1 MTLAETLLRQLDD
14 PALTPDE
21 RAQLRCRAAEAFER
35 RGQYEAARD
44 ALGELWQG
52 TGQRPPLEDLSER
65 TAAEVLLR
73 VGALSGWF
81 GSVRQLKHVQEA
93 AKDLISE
100 SIARFQEL
108 GEATRV
114 AAARSELGLCYRRA
128 GSYNEARMMY
138 HEALNGLSDNSEN
151 ELRAEILKRLAV
163 VESAS
168 GRYNE
173 ALCILTDA
181 AKLFDKISDD
191 ALRGKFHNDLAC
203 VFVHLSRA
211 ERRAEHRQDYGDRAI
226 IEYTAA
232 TYHFEQAGHIGY
244 RASAESNLGF
254 LHYVAGRYQ
263 QAHEH
268 LDRARSLFLSVKDR
282 GRIAQVDDARARVL
296 LAQGRKREAERVI
309 REAVRT
315 LEKGDEQALLAEA
328 LTTQGLI
335 LAKLGQFPESRNI
348 LKRAANLAEI
358 AGTVEDAG
366 LALLTL
372 LEEHGERITEYELLD
387 TYQRADNLLSKTQDA
402 ETIARLR
409 ACASRIVSARLAV
422 VQPRRVRSLADFWSN
437 FNLLERARAYEARY
451 IKRALIEAE
460 GSVTRAARLLG
471 LQHHATLTS
480 MLARRHRD
488 LAHLRTPPEKRPRS
502 IIRIR
507 ALKETR
513 GRRTSKAR
521 HSITI
526 LHVEDNEIVAS
537 TIKETLELA
546 GWSIETCMEAAAAQ
560 DKLAGSARYDLLIF
574 DNDLPGTSGLKLIEY
589 ARRLPHLRRTP
600 IIMLAATDLRAEAL
614 SAGADAFLK
623 KPEDMSA
630 LTETVQRLLDSQT
643 KEH

>member
-14 PALTPDE
+14 PALSPDK
-21 RAQLRCRAAEAFER
+21 RAQLRCQAAEAFER

-52 TGQRPPLEDLSER
+52 TGQRPPLEGLSEW
-65 TAAEVLLR
+65 TAAAVLLR

-81 GSVRQLKHVQEA
+81 GSVQQLKHVQEA
-93 AKDLISE
+93 AKDLINE
-100 SIARFQEL
+100 SIARFQAL
-108 GEATRV
+108 GETTRV

-128 GSYNEARMMY
+128 GSYDEARVMY
-138 HEALNGLSDNSEN
+138 HEALNELSHNGDK

-173 ALCILTDA
+173 ALRILTDA
-181 AKLFDKISDD
+181 AKLFDEISDD

-211 ERRAEHRQDYGDRAI
+211 ERRQDYTDRAI

-232 TYHFEQAGHIGY
+232 AYHFEQAGHTSY
-244 RASAESNLGF
+244 RARAENNIGF
-254 LHYVAGRYQ
+254 LRCTIGQYQ
-263 QAHEH
+263 EAHKH
-268 LDRARSLFLSVKDR
+268 LDHARRLFVSLRDQGGV
-282 GRIAQVDDARARVL
+282 AQVDETRARVL
-296 LAQGRKREAERVI
+296 LAQGMIRKAERTI

-315 LEKGDEQALLAEA
+315 LEKGDEQAILAGA

-335 LAKLGQFPESRNI
+335 LAKLGQFHESRNA

-372 LEEHGERITEYELLD
+372 LEEHGDRITEYELLE
-387 TYQRADNLLSKTQDA
+387 TYQRADSLLRETQDA

-409 ACASRIVSARLAV
+409 ACANRIMSARLAT
-422 VQPRRVRSLADFWSN
+422 VQPRRTRSLVDFWAN

-471 LQHHATLTS
+471 LAHHATLTS

-488 LAHLRTPPEKRPRS
+488 LAHLRTPPEKRHRS
-502 IIRIR
+502 ILRIR
-507 ALKETR
+507 ASRKIGQCR
-513 GRRTSKAR
+513 IGKAVR
-521 HSITI
+521 PAAV
-526 LHVEDNEIVAS
+526 LYVEDNNLVADVV
-537 TIKETLELA
+537 KDMLELEGWRVEISTSGTA
-546 GWSIETCMEAAAAQ
+546 GLKQLE
-560 DKLAGSARYDLLIF
+560 SATHYDLLIV
-574 DNDLPGTSGLKLIEY
+574 DNELPGVTG
-589 ARRLPHLRRTP
+589 
-600 IIMLAATDLRAEAL
+600 
-614 SAGADAFLK
+614 
-623 KPEDMSA
+623 
-630 LTETVQRLLDSQT
+630 TEL
-643 KEH
+643 